1 MLGELP
7 SVNTR
12 SLFMSVVVR
21 PLVLVSDAD
30 VPFIENLVAESIVA
44 IRVLPSVMVS
54 VVPLME

>member
-1 MLGELP
+1 
-7 SVNTR
+7 
-12 SLFMSVVVR
+12 MSVVVR